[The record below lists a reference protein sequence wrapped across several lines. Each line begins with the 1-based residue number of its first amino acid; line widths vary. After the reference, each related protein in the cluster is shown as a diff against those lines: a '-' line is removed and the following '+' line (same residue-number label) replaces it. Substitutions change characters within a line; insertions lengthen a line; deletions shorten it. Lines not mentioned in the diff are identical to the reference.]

1 MSFFKSKPAIKNKR
15 HNDILYHIVKWINT
29 NPDKCKGVSIKG
41 LSRNMVLSVNFG
53 LYGDATNDSV
63 EQGIHKLLRT
73 GVLLREVQSPRRINL
88 TLNYEH
94 PDLSSVY
101 GIVPVVK
108 HASGVPQYIPI
119 PNRIEKFIKENP
131 LRCYKCTTKQL
142 AQYIVKESSA
152 SSPVKQN
159 SVIAI
164 IRNMA
169 RKGDVIK
176 AEQEDGFG
184 NFEYT
189 FKLAQEPDKE
199 ISPDTDYEVLKCNK
213 TPEEE
218 KEITKESVKSFEELM
233 EEWDNQPHEI
243 IEAPK
248 EDKSLVQEIALPDG
262 RTLNLTININFGK

>member
-1 MSFFKSKPAIKNKR
+1 MSIFKSKPATKNKR
-15 HNDILYHIVKWINT
+15 HNDVLSHIVSWVNA
-29 NPDKCKGVSIKG
+29 NSDKCKNTSVRE
-41 LSRNMVLSVNFG
+41 LSRTMVLSVNFG
-53 LYGDATNDSV
+53 LYGDATTDSV
-63 EQGIHKLLRT
+63 EQGIHRLLRN
-73 GVLLREVQSPRRINL
+73 GVLLREMHNMHKANFS
-88 TLNYEH
+88 LNYEH
-94 PDLSSVY
+94 PDLANVY
-101 GIVPVVK
+101 GIVSVSK
-108 HASGVPQYIPI
+108 RKQSVPQYIPI

-199 ISPDTDYEVLKCNK
+199 VSPDTDYEVLKCNK